1 MHSSFSTRAKDD
13 MNARVQN
20 DVLLQAADNTAESR
34 YFSPFPAAGFN
45 TPVTVPISIT
55 VRQVPRAQNGAILV
69 DLTDLAAAAGEE
81 PPTQPVT
88 LEQAHAMLGRMLE
101 SRRKVPA
108 CASGKST
115 LLSVLT
121 PRQRDILRE
130 AASGKS
136 NVEIAQTLHIG
147 VETVKSHVRQILMRL
162 QARNRTELA
171 ALYQKVVG
179 EIRARGSH

>member
-1 MHSSFSTRAKDD
+1 
-13 MNARVQN
+13 MNARAQN
-20 DVLLQAADNTAESR
+20 DVLLHAADSTAECR
-34 YFSPFPAAGFN
+34 YFSPFSAA
-45 TPVTVPISIT
+45 TAWRTQAVVPLTIT
-55 VRQVPRAQNGAILV
+55 VRQVSRAANAGILV
-69 DLTDLAAAAGEE
+69 DLTELAQAAGED
-81 PPTQPVT
+81 PPAQPVT

-101 SRRKVPA
+101 SRRKAPA
-108 CASGKST
+108 SSSSKGA
-115 LLSVLT
+115 LLSALT

-171 ALYQKVVG
+171 ALYQQCVG
-179 EIRARGSH
+179 ESRSRENH

>member
-1 MHSSFSTRAKDD
+1 
-13 MNARVQN
+13 
-20 DVLLQAADNTAESR
+20 
-34 YFSPFPAAGFN
+34 
-45 TPVTVPISIT
+45 
-55 VRQVPRAQNGAILV
+55 
-69 DLTDLAAAAGEE
+69 
-81 PPTQPVT
+81 
-88 LEQAHAMLGRMLE
+88 MLGRMLE

>member
-1 MHSSFSTRAKDD
+1 

-20 DVLLQAADNTAESR
+20 DVLLQAADTTADSR
-34 YFSPFPAAGFN
+34 YFS
-45 TPVTVPISIT
+45 TVPGVARSW
-55 VRQVPRAQNGAILV
+55 RGATGIPLTTAIQQGAFVSTGVILV
-69 DLTDLAAAAGEE
+69 DLTELAEAVGEV
-81 PPTQPVT
+81 PPAQPVT

-101 SRRKVPA
+101 ARRHNTSA
-108 CASGKST
+108 ASSSHGKSAV
-115 LLSVLT
+115 LSALT

-171 ALYQKVVG
+171 ALYQQCVG
-179 EIRARGSH
+179 EIRASGSH